1 VVNPPVGL
9 VKLENLTEGSS
20 FNTQPWDPWY
30 ICIYLPTFDI
40 KISQICVGSKYIMTM
55 DPSAG
60 FPNKR
65 FGSGVSNR
73 KTLSQELLAGM
84 LSEGPQVGNGGTQVI
99 HWSLLNKLPCKTSKK
114 HASKI
119 QMSWEGKARASQ
131 SI

>member
-1 VVNPPVGL
+1 ML
-9 VKLENLTEGSS
+9 
-20 FNTQPWDPWY
+20 
-30 ICIYLPTFDI
+30 YLPTFDI
-40 KISQICVGSKYIMTM
+40 KISQICVGSKCIMTM